1 MTIFLGP
8 TSPTSYCLEVLEC
21 TKKWSLYW
29 RLKSFS
35 EIVIIIP
42 LGDEKALAEQSDS
55 LQPRSISATMPKL
68 GRDVFDKSVTRAA
81 GKECQQTSCPWRR
94 VINRLFCLLLTTIPG
109 KRLGFLNHSRLG
121 FVACNV
127 KEVTNCTAVWKEILD
142 TWPAEFLRGSRG
154 FSGVGRETWGA
165 LWSLV
170 LVLAATRLLRP
181 DFSGL
186 RTHPEMETKHRQKWP
201 WNKTKNIH

>member
-1 MTIFLGP
+1 MLLNWG
-8 TSPTSYCLEVLEC
+8 
-21 TKKWSLYW
+21 LYW

-94 VINRLFCLLLTTIPG
+94 VINRLFCLLLTTIPR
-109 KRLGFLNHSRLG
+109 KRLGFLNDSRLD
-121 FVACNV
+121 FVAYNV
-127 KEVTNCTAVWKEILD
+127 KEVTDCTAVRKEILN

-154 FSGVGRETWGA
+154 FSGVGTETWEA

-186 RTHPEMETKHRQKWP
+186 RTHPEMKTKHRHKWP
-201 WNKTKNIH
+201 WNKTKKNIK

>member
-1 MTIFLGP
+1 MSGSWLFFGTHISNYALFRSSGVYQKNEA
-8 TSPTSYCLEVLEC
+8 SI
-21 TKKWSLYW
+21 W

-94 VINRLFCLLLTTIPG
+94 VINRLFCLPLTTIPG
-109 KRLGFLNHSRLG
+109 KRLGFLNYSRLL
-121 FVACNV
+121 FWACNL
-127 KEVTNCTAVWKEILD
+127 KEVSNCTAVWKEILNS
-142 TWPAEFLRGSRG
+142 WPAEFLRDSRG
-154 FSGVGRETWGA
+154 FSGVGRET
-165 LWSLV
+165 
-170 LVLAATRLLRP
+170 
-181 DFSGL
+181 
-186 RTHPEMETKHRQKWP
+186 
-201 WNKTKNIH
+201 